1 MEPYENLAN
10 VIILQAVKD
19 YRQALR
25 YLKRHPHTQDLDSA
39 EAMQDMRKRD
49 LRSMIIRKENERD
62 EIEQFFRSGWFEAL
76 SNLNGEALLSK
87 VRAMEVG

>member
-10 VIILQAVKD
+10 AIILQAVKD

-39 EAMQDMRKRD
+39 EAMHDMRKRA

-62 EIEQFFRSGWFEAL
+62 EIEQFFRSDWFEVI
-76 SNLNGEALLSK
+76 SNLNGEALQSK
-87 VRAMEVG
+87 VRAMEAG

>member
-1 MEPYENLAN
+1 
-10 VIILQAVKD
+10 
-19 YRQALR
+19 
-25 YLKRHPHTQDLDSA
+25 
-39 EAMQDMRKRD
+39 MQDMRKRA